1 MSVSKFN
8 AEGYYDPTPFEAL
21 SNMEKKSSGKKDLK
35 LIYVCSPFKGNV
47 DSYTTK
53 SEKKDVKEYNLSRA
67 KGYSLFVSSLGHI
80 PLAPHLLFPQFL
92 DDEDKEE
99 REMGLSYALYLLEK
113 CDEIWV
119 FGCKVSEGM
128 QREIKKAKRMN
139 MPIRYFND
147 RCQEV
152 KSL

>member
-1 MSVSKFN
+1 MAISKFN
-8 AEGYYDPTPFEAL
+8 AEGYYDPTPYEAL

-35 LIYVCSPFKGNV
+35 LIYVCSPFRGSPEGGLPNSKREN
-47 DSYTTK
+47 
-53 SEKKDVKEYNLSRA
+53 EEYNINRA
-67 KGYSLFVSSLGHI
+67 KGYSRFASSLGHI